1 MILLNFDF
9 FKNELTENTLS
20 YVKQEFKETLLAE
33 GENIGFNGRGFK
45 NKTMLEEY
53 LFAHKI
59 VYDKELIEKMTSK
72 SRRTSEETVKKLYK
86 FFIEETPL
94 YIDRNR
100 LYKLML
106 LSSNLMFSPN
116 EKICFTIM
124 FDAPYSKW
132 TVNNIMEV
140 AQGNYQLNLIASKIE
155 ESLTRHLVSKGNVG
169 ALLTYLD
176 LAGEKYYEIN
186 FTNFIHYIRYFE
198 KEQM

>member
-1 MILLNFDF
+1 MMLLNFDF

-45 NKTMLEEY
+45 NKTMLEQY
-53 LFAHKI
+53 LYAERI
-59 VYDKELIEKMTSK
+59 VYDKELIEKLTSK
-72 SRRTSEETVKKLYK
+72 SRRTSEETVKRLYK

-94 YIDRNR
+94 YIDRDR

-124 FDAPYSKW
+124 FEEPYSKW
-132 TVNNIMEV
+132 TVNKIMEI
-140 AQGNYQLNLIASKIE
+140 AQRDYQLNLIPSKIE
-155 ESLTRHLVSKGNVG
+155 ESLNRHLVSKGNVE
-169 ALLTYLD
+169 ALLTYFD
-176 LAGEKYYEIN
+176 LYDEKYYKIN

-198 KEQM
+198 REQM

>member
-1 MILLNFDF
+1 MLLNFDF

-45 NKTMLEEY
+45 NKTMLEQY
-53 LFAHKI
+53 LYAERI
-59 VYDKELIEKMTSK
+59 VYDKELIEKLTSK
-72 SRRTSEETVKKLYK
+72 SRRTSEETVKRLYK

-94 YIDRNR
+94 YIDRDR

-124 FDAPYSKW
+124 FEEPYSKW
-132 TVNNIMEV
+132 TVNKIMEI
-140 AQGNYQLNLIASKIE
+140 AQRDYQLNLIPSKIE
-155 ESLTRHLVSKGNVG
+155 ESLNRHLVSKGNVE
-169 ALLTYLD
+169 ALLTYFD
-176 LAGEKYYEIN
+176 LYDEKYYKIN

-198 KEQM
+198 REQM